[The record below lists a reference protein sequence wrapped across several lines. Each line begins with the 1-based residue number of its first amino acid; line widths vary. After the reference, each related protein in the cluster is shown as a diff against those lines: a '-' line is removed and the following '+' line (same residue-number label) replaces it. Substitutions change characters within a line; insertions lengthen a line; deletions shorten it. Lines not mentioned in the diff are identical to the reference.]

1 MACEGC
7 AERREK
13 IKAMMMMRIAEWA
26 RSPQTKSSPLRHSL
40 PTVQTTPPRP
50 RPVKDK

>member
-1 MACEGC
+1 MTCKGC

-13 IKAMMMMRIAEWA
+13 IKATMMRIAEWA

>member
-1 MACEGC
+1 MACQGC

-13 IKAMMMMRIAEWA
+13 IKATMMRIAEWA
-26 RSPQTKSSPLRHSL
+26 RSPQTKPSPLSPLR